1 MELLHASSVE
11 LFGKDSLINYTIT
24 WCNLIKNGLSTE
36 FLLIKG
42 YEKALLIVTFLGRI
56 KAVALGKSY

>member
-24 WCNLIKNGLSTE
+24 WCNLVKNGLSTE

-42 YEKALLIVTFLGRI
+42 YEKALLIVTFIGRI
-56 KAVALGKSY
+56 KTVALGKSY